1 MKKSEFPEEER
12 VIDRLLRFVD
22 WAKAGNMV
30 KSRNEFEKKC
40 GLSYNYLYNTQFMTK
55 SSIGCDQIAKI
66 HNCFPMLNVTW
77 AITGKGSMIEMAPDE
92 GYKEA
97 YNSLKKQVR
106 DLKKMINK
114 IDT

>member
-1 MKKSEFPEEER
+1 MKKTDFPKDER
-12 VIDRLLRFVD
+12 VIDRLLAFAD

-40 GLSYNYLYNTQFMTK
+40 GLSTNYLYNTQFMTK

-66 HNCFPMLNVTW
+66 HNAYPMLNITW
-77 AITGKGSMIEMAPDE
+77 VVTGKGSMIELQPDE

-97 YNSLKKQVR
+97 YDNLRKEVDKLKK
-106 DLKKMINK
+106 LIEKM
-114 IDT
+114 

>member
-1 MKKSEFPEEER
+1 MRKSDFKEER
-12 VIDRLLRFVD
+12 VIDRLLAFVE